1 MTSLFDNLDVWKT
14 EPLVAF
20 QAFVLSPEFQLLGRR
35 KLAAGPVSMPAAMRA
50 SSARIYILMFGK
62 FLRWLG
68 ERDLKLL
75 EVSNSHILA
84 FLENTSA
91 ATDPNG
97 LKTPKKDLNSSIRI
111 RYLRILERV
120 FQHLQVHPN
129 PARHAAFDIYKSNDK
144 KLRGKDLDKV
154 AMTEAEHAAFMLAL
168 PPAPTAR
175 LPHPG
180 EIIGPQHQRGWKR
193 RRDRAMQAMMLG
205 AGLKVSEIIGITTDS
220 LGTVDATGCLA
231 VTVSPA
237 STAGTS
243 RWHQTQLRAFAVHE
257 VNAWKQERTALKIPG
272 PLLFPATLQG
282 GVLDKATVYRQVKA
296 TFERAGID
304 VERLGG
310 RTLRNSFAVREL
322 NAGSSIELVG
332 EFMGH
337 RKRKST
343 EHYLLEKPARGKTK
357 KVPKGR
363 VTITRTIQ

>member
-1 MTSLFDNLDVWKT
+1 MASLFDNPEIWST

-35 KLAAGPVSMPAAMRA
+35 KLATGTVAIPAPMRA
-50 SSARIYILMFGK
+50 SSARIYSLMFGK

-68 ERDLKLL
+68 ERNLKLL
-75 EVSNSHILA
+75 DVDDKHILA
-84 FLENTSA
+84 FLEHASA
-91 ATDPNG
+91 PADRGRTEP
-97 LKTPKKDLNSSIRI
+97 PKKDLNSSIRI
-111 RYLRILERV
+111 RYLRIFERV

-129 PARHAAFDIYKSNDK
+129 PARHAAFDIYKSSDK

-154 AMTEAEHAAFMLAL
+154 AMTEAEHAAFMQAL
-168 PPAPTAR
+168 PPASVAFLPQPGASIDAR
-175 LPHPG
+175 
-180 EIIGPQHQRGWKR
+180 HQRGWKR

-205 AGLKVSEIIGITTDS
+205 AGLKVSEIIGLTTDS
-220 LGTVDATGCLA
+220 IGTVDATGSLA
-231 VTVSPA
+231 VTVSPV

-243 RWHQTQLRAFAVHE
+243 RWHQTQLRAFAVAE
-257 VNAWKQERTALKIPG
+257 VSAWKLERTALKIPG
-272 PLLFPATLQG
+272 NLLFPATLQG
-282 GVLDKATVYRQVKA
+282 GLLDKATLYRQVKA

-322 NAGSSIELVG
+322 KAGSSLELVG

-343 EHYLLEKPARGKTK
+343 EHYLLEPSQRNKDDK
-357 KVPKGR
+357 
-363 VTITRTIQ
+363 